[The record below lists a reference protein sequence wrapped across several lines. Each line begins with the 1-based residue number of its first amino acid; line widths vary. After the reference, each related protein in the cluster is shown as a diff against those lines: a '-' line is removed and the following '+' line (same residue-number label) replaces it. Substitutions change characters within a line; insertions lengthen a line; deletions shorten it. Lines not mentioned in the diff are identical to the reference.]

1 MNMKRIALLAAML
14 LIAISSLTIVSAGWF
29 GLTDAAIRDVNG
41 EKFHV
46 PEEMLEIEHATE
58 NGTYGNDTWVEKSF
72 YDPLDDS
79 RNRPYVTITVFS
91 SKTDYNLDANTILGN
106 PNSNSTGTVKL
117 KNNTD
122 YENKTIHSQNGLFQ
136 KNNENTSRENYRFIY
151 SHANKYVI
159 INTNNETL
167 LNETFVESS

>member
-1 MNMKRIALLAAML
+1 
-14 LIAISSLTIVSAGWF
+14 
-29 GLTDAAIRDVNG
+29 
-41 EKFHV
+41 
-46 PEEMLEIEHATE
+46 MLEIEHATE
-58 NGTYGNDTWVEKSF
+58 NGTSGNDTWVEKSF

-122 YENKTIHSQNGLFQ
+122 YENKTIHGQNGLFQ